1 MIQKANILQQKLK
14 NNSQSWNINSSLS
27 MGNKQIEPEGERNN
41 GARALPGA
49 TASRKPPSGLLYQRE
64 AFMGRGKKKW
74 YCP

>member
-1 MIQKANILQQKLK
+1 
-14 NNSQSWNINSSLS
+14 